1 MCARRINPG
10 IWLDDLVTTPLKQRT
25 FRSKFPSQN
34 CAEILTTSCEQAVRE
49 ADHVSHRVRYRIIPD
64 GGEINSAVSPSEEK
78 KKGFSGNR
86 ITQSPLL
93 SSRKKCPLPAEFI
106 KICERFPLVNFA
118 AMAPRGQAFERS
130 KKVSVSHPDV
140 SLYVFFSLG
149 YRRALNDLSFIVFI
163 SRLFVACKQAFRLFF
178 DFCYC
183 FTF

>member
-34 CAEILTTSCEQAVRE
+34 CAEILTTSCEQAVSG
-49 ADHVSHRVRYRIIPD
+49 ADRVSHRVRYRIIPD

-118 AMAPRGQAFERS
+118 AMAHVVKRS
-130 KKVSVSHPDV
+130 NAQRKFPFPIRM
-140 SLYVFFSLG
+140 SLYMCSFRWVTVELWTI
-149 YRRALNDLSFIVFI
+149 YRS
-163 SRLFVACKQAFRLFF
+163 
-178 DFCYC
+178 
-183 FTF
+183 